1 MIGKLKT
8 LFEQI
13 GAKNKD
19 ASITSPISKNL
30 ITAALMIEVM
40 QADFSLDEREQ
51 QAFISVLKQSFDLDE
66 NEVIELEEL
75 AHVKVEEATSL
86 YEFTRQIN
94 DNFSAGEKLELIK
107 NMWRVAFA
115 DGEIDRYEDGVI
127 RRVAELIYVAHSD
140 FIRMKLE
147 VKNAQS

>member
-51 QAFISVLKQSFDLDE
+51 QAFISVLKLSFDLDE

-75 AHVKVEEATSL
+75 AHAKVEEATSL

-94 DNFSAGEKLELIK
+94 VNFSADEKLELIR

>member
-19 ASITSPISKNL
+19 ASITSPVSKNL

-75 AHVKVEEATSL
+75 AHAKVEEATSL

-94 DNFSAGEKLELIK
+94 DNFSAGEKLELIR

>member
-13 GAKNKD
+13 GAKGKD
-19 ASITSPISKNL
+19 ANITSPISKNL

-75 AHVKVEEATSL
+75 AHAKVEEATSL

-94 DNFSAGEKLELIK
+94 DNFSAGEKLELIR

>member
-1 MIGKLKT
+1 MIGKLKA

-40 QADFSLDEREQ
+40 QADFSLDERER
-51 QAFISVLKQSFDLDE
+51 QAFISVLKLSFDLDE

-75 AHVKVEEATSL
+75 AHAKVEEATSL

>member
-75 AHVKVEEATSL
+75 AHAKVEEATSL

>member
-13 GAKNKD
+13 GAKGKD

-75 AHVKVEEATSL
+75 AHAKVEEATSL

-94 DNFSAGEKLELIK
+94 DSFSAGEKLELIR

-147 VKNAQS
+147 VKNAHS

>member
-40 QADFSLDEREQ
+40 QADFSLDERER
-51 QAFISVLKQSFDLDE
+51 QAFISVLKLSFDLDE

-75 AHVKVEEATSL
+75 AHAKVEEATSL

-94 DNFSAGEKLELIK
+94 DNFSAGEKLELIQ

>member
-1 MIGKLKT
+1 MIGKLKI

-13 GAKNKD
+13 GAKDKD
-19 ASITSPISKNL
+19 ESVTSPISKNL
-30 ITAALMIEVM
+30 ITAALMVEVM

-51 QAFISVLKQSFDLDE
+51 QAFISVLKQSFDLNE

-75 AHVKVEEATSL
+75 AHAKVEEATSL

-94 DNFSAGEKLELIK
+94 DNFSAGEKLELIR

>member
-13 GAKNKD
+13 GAKGKD

-75 AHVKVEEATSL
+75 AHAKVEEATSL

-94 DNFSAGEKLELIK
+94 DNFSAGEKLELIR

>member
-13 GAKNKD
+13 GAKGKD

-75 AHVKVEEATSL
+75 AHAKVEEATSL

>member
-75 AHVKVEEATSL
+75 AHAKIEEATSL

-94 DNFSAGEKLELIK
+94 DNFSAGEKLELIQ

-127 RRVAELIYVAHSD
+127 RRVAEPIYVAHSD

>member
-51 QAFISVLKQSFDLDE
+51 QAFISVLKLSFDLDE

-75 AHVKVEEATSL
+75 AHAKVEEATSL

-94 DNFSAGEKLELIK
+94 DNFSDGEKLELIK

>member
-13 GAKNKD
+13 GAKDKNE
-19 ASITSPISKNL
+19 SITSPISKNL

-51 QAFISVLKQSFDLDE
+51 QAFISVLKQSFDLE
-66 NEVIELEEL
+66 KNEVIELEEL
-75 AHVKVEEATSL
+75 AHAKVEEATSL

-94 DNFSAGEKLELIK
+94 DNFSAGEKLELIR

>member
-13 GAKNKD
+13 GAKGKN

-75 AHVKVEEATSL
+75 AHAKVEEATSL

-94 DNFSAGEKLELIK
+94 DNFSAGEKLELIR

>member
-40 QADFSLDEREQ
+40 QADFSLDERER
-51 QAFISVLKQSFDLDE
+51 QAFISVLKLSFDLDE

-75 AHVKVEEATSL
+75 AHAKVEEATSL

>member
-51 QAFISVLKQSFDLDE
+51 QAFISVLKLSFDLDE

-75 AHVKVEEATSL
+75 AHAKVEEATSL

>member
-1 MIGKLKT
+1 MIGKLKA

>member
-13 GAKNKD
+13 GAKDKNE
-19 ASITSPISKNL
+19 SITSPISKNL

-51 QAFISVLKQSFDLDE
+51 QAFISVLKQSFDLE
-66 NEVIELEEL
+66 KNEVIELEGL
-75 AHVKVEEATSL
+75 AHAKIEEATSL

-94 DNFSAGEKLELIK
+94 DNFSAGEKLELIQ

>member
-13 GAKNKD
+13 GAKDKNE
-19 ASITSPISKNL
+19 SITSPISKNL

-40 QADFSLDEREQ
+40 QEDFSLDEREQ
-51 QAFISVLKQSFDLDE
+51 QAFISVLKQSFDLE
-66 NEVIELEEL
+66 KNEVIELEEL
-75 AHVKVEEATSL
+75 AHAKVEEATSL

-94 DNFSAGEKLELIK
+94 DNFSAGEKLELIQ

>member
-1 MIGKLKT
+1 MIKKLKT

-13 GAKNKD
+13 AKKD
-19 ASITSPISKNL
+19 QAEIAPESVSANL
-30 ITAALMIEVM
+30 ITAALMVEVM
-40 QADFSLDEREQ
+40 QADFHLDDREQ
-51 QAFISVLKQSFDLDE
+51 QEFINVLKQSFKLDE
-66 NEVIELEEL
+66 EEVLELSEL
-75 AHVKVEEATSL
+75 AQTKVDQATSL

-94 DNFSAGEKLELIK
+94 DSFTPEEKLELIK

-127 RRVAELIYVAHSD
+127 RRVAELIYVSHSD

-147 VKNAQS
+147 VKDS

>member
-1 MIGKLKT
+1 MIKKLKT

-13 GAKNKD
+13 AKKD
-19 ASITSPISKNL
+19 QAEIAPESVSANL
-30 ITAALMIEVM
+30 ITAALMVEVM
-40 QADFSLDEREQ
+40 QADFHLDDREQ
-51 QAFISVLKQSFDLDE
+51 QEFINVLKQSFKLDE
-66 NEVIELEEL
+66 EEVLELSEL
-75 AHVKVEEATSL
+75 AQTEVDKATSL

-94 DNFSAGEKLELIK
+94 DGFTPEEKLELIK

-127 RRVAELIYVAHSD
+127 RRVAELIYVSHSD

-147 VKNAQS
+147 VKDS

>member
-1 MIGKLKT
+1 MIKKLKI

-13 GAKNKD
+13 AKKD
-19 ASITSPISKNL
+19 QAEIAPESVSANL
-30 ITAALMIEVM
+30 ITAALMVEVM
-40 QADFSLDEREQ
+40 QADFHLDDREQ
-51 QAFISVLKQSFDLDE
+51 QEFLAVLQHSFKLDE
-66 NEVIELEEL
+66 EEVLELSEL
-75 AHVKVEEATSL
+75 AQTKVDQATSL

-94 DNFSAGEKLELIK
+94 DSFTPEEKLELIK

-127 RRVAELIYVAHSD
+127 RRVAELIYVSHSD

-147 VKNAQS
+147 VKDS

>member
-13 GAKNKD
+13 GAKGKE

-75 AHVKVEEATSL
+75 AHAKVEEATSL

-94 DNFSAGEKLELIK
+94 DNFSADEKLELIR

-147 VKNAQS
+147 VKNAHS

>member
-13 GAKNKD
+13 GAKDKD

-75 AHVKVEEATSL
+75 AHAKIEEATSL

-94 DNFSAGEKLELIK
+94 DNFSTGEKLELIK

>member
-75 AHVKVEEATSL
+75 AHAKVEEATSL

-94 DNFSAGEKLELIK
+94 DNFSVGEKLELIK

>member
-13 GAKNKD
+13 GAKDKD

-30 ITAALMIEVM
+30 ITAALMVEVM

-75 AHVKVEEATSL
+75 AHAKVEEATSL

-94 DNFSAGEKLELIK
+94 DNFSAGEKLELIR

>member
-13 GAKNKD
+13 GAKDKNE
-19 ASITSPISKNL
+19 SITSPISKNL

-51 QAFISVLKQSFDLDE
+51 QAFISVLKQSFDLE
-66 NEVIELEEL
+66 KNEVIELEEL
-75 AHVKVEEATSL
+75 AHAKVEEATSL

-94 DNFSAGEKLELIK
+94 VNFSADEKLELIR

-140 FIRMKLE
+140 FIRMKLD
-147 VKNAQS
+147 VKNAHS

>member
-13 GAKNKD
+13 GAKGKD

-51 QAFISVLKQSFDLDE
+51 QAFISVLKQSFDLE
-66 NEVIELEEL
+66 KNEVIELEEL
-75 AHVKVEEATSL
+75 AHAKVEEATSL

-94 DNFSAGEKLELIK
+94 DNFSAGEKLELIR

>member
-13 GAKNKD
+13 GAKDKD

-75 AHVKVEEATSL
+75 AHAKVEEATSL

-94 DNFSAGEKLELIK
+94 DNFSAGEKLELIR

>member
-30 ITAALMIEVM
+30 FTAALMIEVM

-75 AHVKVEEATSL
+75 AHAKVEEATSL

>member
-51 QAFISVLKQSFDLDE
+51 QAFISVLKQSFDLDD

-75 AHVKVEEATSL
+75 AHAKIEEATSL

-94 DNFSAGEKLELIK
+94 DNFSAGEKLELIQ

>member
-19 ASITSPISKNL
+19 ASITSPVSKNL

-51 QAFISVLKQSFDLDE
+51 QAFISVLKLSFDLDE

-75 AHVKVEEATSL
+75 AHAKVEEATSL

>member
-13 GAKNKD
+13 GAKDKD
-19 ASITSPISKNL
+19 ESITSPISKNL
-30 ITAALMIEVM
+30 ITAALMVEVM

-51 QAFISVLKQSFDLDE
+51 QAFISVLKLSFDLDE

-75 AHVKVEEATSL
+75 AHAKVEEATSL

>member
-51 QAFISVLKQSFDLDE
+51 QAFFSVLKQSFDLDE

-75 AHVKVEEATSL
+75 AHAKVEEATSL

-94 DNFSAGEKLELIK
+94 DNFSAGEKLELIR

>member
-147 VKNAQS
+147 VKNAHS

>member
-13 GAKNKD
+13 GAKDKD

-75 AHVKVEEATSL
+75 AHAKVEEATSL

-94 DNFSAGEKLELIK
+94 DNFSVGEKLELIR